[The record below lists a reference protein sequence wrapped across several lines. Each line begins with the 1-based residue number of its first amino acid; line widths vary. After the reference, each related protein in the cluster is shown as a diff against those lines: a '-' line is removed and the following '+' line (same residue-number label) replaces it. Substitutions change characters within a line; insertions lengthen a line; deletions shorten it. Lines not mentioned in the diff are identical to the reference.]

1 MRDENVRGHR
11 SVNQSSPK
19 PLRTG
24 NVWQSDSLC
33 WILMM
38 KLWSDTHVTR
48 EIPECYRGLG
58 HGPSTEEDCR
68 VEAGSRAS
76 QCCWSFGDST
86 ASPRGQLCSYRT
98 ALLAFSLV
106 LVLFSFLVLLR
117 VWMFFL
123 CHFIL
128 ESYNVSFHFFFFLFY
143 FLVYL
148 WITFKKL
155 HWIRNTSNVWTVLKM
170 FDSGDLYR

>member
-1 MRDENVRGHR
+1 MRDENIRGHR

-24 NVWQSDSLC
+24 NVWQSDSLH

-48 EIPECYRGLG
+48 ETPGCERGLG
-58 HGPSTEEDCR
+58 HGPSTEEGCR

-86 ASPRGQLCSYRT
+86 ASPRGQRCSYRT

-106 LVLFSFLVLLR
+106 PVLFSFLVLPRL
-117 VWMFFL
+117 L
-123 CHFIL
+123 FIL
-128 ESYNVSFHFFFFLFY
+128 YWNHTTFPFISFSSFFHF
-143 FLVYL
+143 LVCL

-155 HWIRNTSNVWTVLKM
+155 YWIWNTSNVWTALKM